1 MHAGI
6 LFFTTFSVVLSA
18 VGMLSSWFFAAQSV
32 LLLLAKAWITL
43 YRTAILPRIRGASA
57 DFENGS
63 VQRAQRVPDNNPHW
77 TEAPAQAFFYALT
90 VAPSALISLPSYQV
104 GLDMIL
110 PLLGR

>member
-1 MHAGI
+1 M
-6 LFFTTFSVVLSA
+6 LLFTTISVVLSA

-32 LLLLAKAWITL
+32 LLLLAKAWIML
-43 YRTAILPRIRGASA
+43 YRTAILPRIRDATA

-63 VQRAQRVPDNNPHW
+63 VQRAPRVGHIPHW

-90 VAPSALISLPSYQV
+90 VAPSALIALPSYQV